1 MKMKGL
7 FALMLAAAAGLALL
21 TACDGSGDGAGDGDG
36 SASGQTYTIAAP
48 ESEDYRVTAPAS
60 AKEGD
65 SVSVTV
71 TVRDEDSYLEGVTYN
86 GKACS
91 GEDGSY
97 TFTMPAE
104 NVTLAVQLGTYEEVL
119 TDGMATFD
127 SSNPT
132 TIAKDSG
139 TATLQI
145 NFRASWLT
153 SLDKEIVFSDESVIP
168 ESAVEY
174 DEVKNS
180 DHEGAS
186 GTNSIEQLKIDID
199 TSKVSLGSTWITMSF
214 SGNSSSQRGT
224 IVVKITVAESVTVE
238 TWRETLVFDVSK
250 LRGVDEDTVYH
261 VHLMIADTM
270 QEGYQSFDD
279 LKAVDDKVTV
289 EIEYVARQKY
299 LLSFG
304 VADQDGKITYHDLS
318 KCVGTGSSATGFNQ
332 YVDKELSFIS
342 DAQKLEID
350 VLNSTHT

>member
-7 FALMLAAAAGLALL
+7 FALMLAAAAGLALF

-65 SVSVTV
+65 SVTV

-97 TFTMPAE
+97 TFIMPAAD
-104 NVTLAVQLGTYEEVL
+104 VTLAVQLGTYEEVL

-168 ESAVEY
+168 ESAIEY
-174 DEVKNS
+174 DVVKNS
-180 DHEGAS
+180 DLVGAS
-186 GTNSIEQLKIDID
+186 GTNSIEELKIDID

-238 TWRETLVFDVSK
+238 TWRETLVFDVSA

-304 VADQDGKITYHDLS
+304 VADQDGKITYYDLS
-318 KCVGTGSSATGFNQ
+318 ERVGTGSSVTGFNQ

-350 VLNSTHT
+350 VLDSTHT